1 MDDVF
6 LLDPI
11 TLHWS
16 KVEFSSTADLISR
29 TNVLLSGDSPP
40 PRYLSASVFIPASS

>member
-16 KVEFSSTADLISR
+16 KVEFSSTVNSISR
-29 TNVLLSGDSPP
+29 SNVLLNGDSPP
-40 PRYLSASVFIPASS
+40 PRYLSAAVFIPASS